1 MTVKELIKE
10 LTKFPDNLLVCYP
23 SEDNQ
28 TDYASVL
35 NVTRGV
41 NELDGIVLLDDYVE
55 ED

>member
-1 MTVKELIKE
+1 MTVKKLIKE
-10 LTKFPDNLLVCYP
+10 LSKFPDNLLVCYL
-23 SEDNQ
+23 SKDNQ

-55 ED
+55 KD